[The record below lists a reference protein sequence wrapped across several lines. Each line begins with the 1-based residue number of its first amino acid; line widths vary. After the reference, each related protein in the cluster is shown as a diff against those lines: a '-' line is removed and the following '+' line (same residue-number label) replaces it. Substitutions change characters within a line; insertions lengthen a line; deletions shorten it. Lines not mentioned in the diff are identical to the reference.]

1 MKKVLF
7 SCLIIL
13 CTLFAN
19 TDFSEMSTE
28 ELIALI
34 GYIDQTT
41 EESFYQ
47 ELDLRVPQMDEEQ
60 KALYDE
66 DKKRRDDAKN

>member
-1 MKKVLF
+1 MKKILF
-7 SCLIIL
+7 ACLIIL
-13 CTLFAN
+13 SSLFAN

-34 GYIDQTT
+34 GYIDHTM
-41 EESFYQ
+41 EERFYQ
-47 ELDLRVPQMDEEQ
+47 ELDRRVLQMSEAQ

-66 DKKRRDDAKN
+66 DKKRRDDAQN

>member
-1 MKKVLF
+1 MKKILF
-7 SCLIIL
+7 ACLIIVSS
-13 CTLFAN
+13 LFAN

-34 GYIDQTT
+34 GYIDHTM
-41 EESFYQ
+41 EERFYQ
-47 ELDLRVPQMDEEQ
+47 ELDRRVLQMSEAQ

-66 DKKRRDDAKN
+66 DKKRRDDAQN

>member
-41 EESFYQ
+41 EKSFYQ

>member
-1 MKKVLF
+1 
-7 SCLIIL
+7 
-13 CTLFAN
+13 
-19 TDFSEMSTE
+19 MSTE

>member
-7 SCLIIL
+7 ACLIIL
-13 CTLFAN
+13 CSLFAN

>member
-1 MKKVLF
+1 MKKILF
-7 SCLIIL
+7 ACLIIFGS
-13 CTLFAN
+13 LFAN

-34 GYIDQTT
+34 GYIDHTM
-41 EESFYQ
+41 EERFYQ
-47 ELDLRVPQMDEEQ
+47 ELDRRVLQMSEAQ

-66 DKKRRDDAKN
+66 DKKRRDDAQN

>member
-13 CTLFAN
+13 CSLFAN